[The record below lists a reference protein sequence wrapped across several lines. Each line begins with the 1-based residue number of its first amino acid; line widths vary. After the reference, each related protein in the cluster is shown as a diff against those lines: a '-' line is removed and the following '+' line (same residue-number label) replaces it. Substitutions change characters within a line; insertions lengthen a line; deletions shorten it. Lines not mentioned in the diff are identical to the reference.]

1 MFRCYQVKK
10 KTENIFRLVK
20 NEDIKNWQDAK
31 KAVGIKGKFNSWKC
45 LY

>member
-10 KTENIFRLVK
+10 QNIFRWVK
-20 NEDIKNWQDAK
+20 NEDIENWQDAK
-31 KAVGIKGKFNSWKC
+31 KAVSIKGKFNSWKC